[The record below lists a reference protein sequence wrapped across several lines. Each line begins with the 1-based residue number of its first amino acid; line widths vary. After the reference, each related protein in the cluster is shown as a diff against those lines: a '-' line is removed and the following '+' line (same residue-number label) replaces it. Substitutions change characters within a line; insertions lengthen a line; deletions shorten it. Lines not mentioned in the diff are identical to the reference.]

1 MAISFPPISTILNFS
16 TAATRPTNPL
26 AHPPATQDPQD
37 TFTPSGAPEFPAF
50 PKPGAF
56 GPVAGPSAAPPTPE
70 KLPSM
75 AELDQQAA
83 DCIEQGTQLLLA
95 LQPVPQTPAGGGPIP
110 NFTNQAHGQ
119 QMMILD
125 MKASQAIQRQTQVA
139 LRDKKAPDNKLTQ
152 AAVERRRVA
161 LKEKL
166 GGGQTYNVGGGG
178 MGGGGIT
185 NFSSQAF
192 DQQQAIIGQA
202 QKQGWPAPTTQPS
215 QPPSPFSRG

>member
-1 MAISFPPISTILNFS
+1 MAISFPPIPTIANIVKA
-16 TAATRPTNPL
+16 TTRPTNPL
-26 AHPPATQDPQD
+26 AQPPATPDPQD

-50 PKPGAF
+50 PKPGTF
-56 GPVAGPSAAPPTPE
+56 GPVAGPSAAPPTPQ

-83 DCIEQGTQLLLA
+83 DCIDQGTQMLLA
-95 LQPVPQTPAGGGPIP
+95 LQPVLQTPSGFGLAP
-110 NFTNQAHGQ
+110 NFSAQDQEQKMA
-119 QMMILD
+119 ILD
-125 MKASQAIQRQTQVA
+125 MKAAQAIQRQTQLA

-152 AAVERRRVA
+152 AAVERRRAA

-166 GGGQTYNVGGGG
+166 GEGKIGCGGVL
-178 MGGGGIT
+178 T

-192 DQQQAIIGQA
+192 DQQKAIIGEA
-202 QKQGWPAPTTQPS
+202 QKQGWPAPTTQPT